1 MKIIFK
7 VFNYIKVKL
16 IKKFYLNSKIDYETK
31 FNLIYKTNYWS
42 DKESVSGSGSN
53 KIQTLNVIK
62 NINKIIDDYNIKS
75 IFDAP
80 CGDFNW
86 MNYLLKERT
95 KSNKQN
101 IQYLGADIVQDLIL
115 NLKRKYS
122 TQNINFISF
131 DIISKNFP
139 NSELFICRDCF
150 IHFSNKDIN
159 KTISNFLESK
169 IKYILI
175 TDSIVDD
182 DFENYEI
189 KTGEYRKLDL
199 TKKPFDFPKNHLFQF
214 NDVYNIKSKKYDTRM
229 TLWSREELNNYFLKN
244 CK

>member
-7 VFNYIKVKL
+7 ILHYIKVKL
-16 IKKFYLNSKIDYETK
+16 IKKFYLNSKADYETK

-53 KIQTLNVIK
+53 KTQTQNAIK
-62 NINKIIDDYNIKS
+62 NINKILVDYNIKS

-86 MNYLLKERT
+86 MNDLLKESTRL
-95 KSNKQN
+95 NKKN

-115 NLKRKYS
+115 NLKKEHS
-122 TQNINFISF
+122 TQNINFIKF
-131 DIISKNFP
+131 DVISQNFP
-139 NSELFICRDCF
+139 NQELFICRDCF
-150 IHFSNKDIN
+150 IHFSNKDIK
-159 KTISNFLESK
+159 KTISNFLDSK

-199 TKKPFDFPKNHLFQF
+199 TKEPFNFPKNHLFQF
-214 NDVYNIKSKKYDTRM
+214 NDLYNIKKQKYDTKM
-229 TLWSREELNNYFLKN
+229 TLWSREKLNNYFLK
-244 CK
+244 KL